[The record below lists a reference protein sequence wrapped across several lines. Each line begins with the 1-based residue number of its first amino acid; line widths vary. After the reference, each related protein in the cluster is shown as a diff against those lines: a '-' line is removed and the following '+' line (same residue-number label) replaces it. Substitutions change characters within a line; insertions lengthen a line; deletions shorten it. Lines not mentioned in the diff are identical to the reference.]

1 MAGLCVSAKP
11 VSLISPTLNNACAVS
26 CPDGLGASTHNV
38 GCVLNTNNSEKSVEP
53 NVSQET
59 GRAASA
65 PGGGAAAALPCLNTN
80 NCNGR
85 KKGDNKRVTS
95 AHAKCAYALTLNVLW
110 LIERHGLE
118 RIGFLT
124 LTFARHVVDYREAQK
139 ALHSLMTSVLKKRYP
154 EYIIIMERMDSGR
167 IHYHLLVVVAEDIRT
182 GFDFAAVKRGD
193 YRSASAYLRSEWAFL
208 RRTAPK
214 YGFGRTELL
223 PIRKTAKGVAKY
235 VGKYIGKHV
244 GQRLPEDKGARL
256 VRYSK
261 GANRAGVRFSW
272 LSPGAYMWRQ
282 KLGTFC
288 RMLCLSSDN
297 HKELLKD
304 WFGKNWVY
312 VLRPLIEAVKLPE
325 FYEEAEARTSN
336 RALWIVA
343 VNERERRSH
352 RKRRPRP
359 VARIKPAWG
368 SWIERTLKEE
378 LP

>member
-1 MAGLCVSAKP
+1 MKKFSEQIGRQTRGEIAGAFAPTTLP
-11 VSLISPTLNNACAVS
+11 VSSIDLHNGRPA
-26 CPDGLGASTHNV
+26 PGA
-38 GCVLNTNNSEKSVEP
+38 
-53 NVSQET
+53 
-59 GRAASA
+59 RAAR
-65 PGGGAAAALPCLNTN
+65 PGAGLPCLNTN
-80 NCNGR
+80 NCNKGKR
-85 KKGDNKRVTS
+85 KAPEPQLSVHRKAV
-95 AHAKCAYALTLNVLW
+95 YALTLNVLW

-124 LTFARHVVDYREAQK
+124 LTFARHVVNYKDAQK
-139 ALHSLMTSVLKKRYP
+139 ALHSLMTGVLKKRYP
-154 EYIIIMERMDSGR
+154 EYITVMERMDSGR

-193 YRSASAYLRSEWAFL
+193 YRSATAYLRREWAFW
-208 RRTAPK
+208 RSTAPK

-223 PIRKTAKGVAKY
+223 PIKKTAQGVAKY
-235 VGKYIGKHV
+235 VGKYIGKHI
-244 GQRLPEDKGARL
+244 GQRLAEDKGARL

-272 LSPGAYMWRQ
+272 MSPGAYMWRQ

-288 RMLCLSSDN
+288 QMMGLSSDN
-297 HKELLKD
+297 HKEFLKN

-343 VNERERRSH
+343 VNERERRCH
-352 RKRRPRP
+352 RRRGHALA
-359 VARIKPAWG
+359 VARPFQPPV
-368 SWIERTLKEE
+368 SWLERTLKED
-378 LP
+378 